1 MQGNLANISE
11 ASEHLPDSLSPTGTL
26 LGGAPQLAGTV
37 GADQRSGYVVTELG
51 IDSADH
57 SPRQDAATGVVIGSE
72 TGLAER
78 MSGGSGVSV
87 SVPSG
92 TPAEEAEQ
100 PPPPQPG
107 HFQGNPASP
116 GLVQYGPLGGAAA
129 GSGGGVS
136 SVRAAPVAPPPPPTQ
151 PHPGQPGEPQPSQQ
165 LWDELRQRDAQ
176 ILVLQKKLAHF
187 RSWLAGVHAKV
198 QAANPSAINN
208 YKRLYVGNLPPH
220 TTEEDLK
227 AFLHGLMVRTGANA
241 APGNAILSCKLK
253 SAPGAGGG
261 LPPPGLP
268 PGPPDKHY
276 AFIELR
282 SVEEASNAMAFDG
295 VAFRNAYLKVRRPS
309 NYDVAT
315 AMMLGPT
322 TPDPTIDLSQ
332 LEICRTVVENS
343 PHKLFVG
350 GLPCEWSE
358 DMVKEL
364 LAPYGTLKSFNLVM
378 DKSTGKS
385 KGYAFCEYSEDSSA
399 DLLIKNLHM
408 RRVGSKALTVKRAME
423 GNRSAAGSMGGSAAG
438 GGGGGG
444 SGGSSGGGAPPL
456 TLSPAGHSG
465 SLHHTP
471 LGGQH
476 LGAHHSHAT
485 GSIGSPPPLPL
496 TPVGVAAMAKLASTS
511 PAAPSTASPA
521 QQHQHQHQHQHQQAG
536 AASGAAAAAAAAAA
550 AMAAALGGVGPDTSS
565 QTALQ
570 VADAITALLQ
580 QHSGHLASRNLLAAA
595 AAAAAAA
602 GGGHPPGTPPPQ
614 PGAASTA
621 AGIAAAL
628 QQFQRSAELAG
639 SGAGTSMAGGTGASS
654 GELQAVGS
662 RGQGHPHQHHQYA
675 PHQHA
680 HAHHQ
685 HQQQQQQQE
694 AAAAAAAAQE
704 AAQQQFA
711 AAAAAAQQQGVGPF
725 DLSGLTGQGMGFW

>member
-1 MQGNLANISE
+1 MAAALHGIS
-11 ASEHLPDSLSPTGTL
+11 
-26 LGGAPQLAGTV
+26 GAGV
-37 GADQRSGYVVTELG
+37 GAVRG
-51 IDSADH
+51 
-57 SPRQDAATGVVIGSE
+57 SP
-72 TGLAER
+72 L
-78 MSGGSGVSV
+78 
-87 SVPSG
+87 PS
-92 TPAEEAEQ
+92 
-100 PPPPQPG
+100 
-107 HFQGNPASP
+107 
-116 GLVQYGPLGGAAA
+116 LV
-129 GSGGGVS
+129 
-136 SVRAAPVAPPPPPTQ
+136 PPPPPPPAQ
-151 PHPGQPGEPQPSQQ
+151 QHQGQQGDPQPSQQ

-176 ILVLQKKLAHF
+176 ILVLQKKLGHF

-295 VAFRNAYLKVRRPS
+295 VAFKNAYLKVRRPS

-350 GLPCEWSE
+350 GLPCEWNE

-385 KGYAFCEYSEDSSA
+385 KGYAFCEYCEESSA

-423 GNRSAAGSMGGSAAG
+423 GNRSAGGSMGGSAG
-438 GGGGGG
+438 GSGAVGG

-456 TLSPAGHSG
+456 TLGPAGHTM
-465 SLHHTP
+465 HTP
-471 LGGQH
+471 LGSQH
-476 LGAHHSHAT
+476 LGAHHGHQGTAV
-485 GSIGSPPPLPL
+485 GSPPPLPL
-496 TPVGVAAMAKLASTS
+496 TPVGVAAMAKLAAVS
-511 PAAPSTASPA
+511 PSAPSAASPA
-521 QQHQHQHQHQHQQAG
+521 QQQQQQQAG
-536 AASGAAAAAAAAAA
+536 TASGAAAAAAVA

-565 QTALQ
+565 PTALQ

-602 GGGHPPGTPPPQ
+602 GGGHPPGAPPPQ

-628 QQFQRSAELAG
+628 QQFQRSAELSSS
-639 SGAGTSMAGGTGASS
+639 SGGGGMAGGGGASS
-654 GELQAVGS
+654 GELQSMGS
-662 RGQGHPHQHHQYA
+662 RGQQGHPHQHHQYA
-675 PHQHA
+675 PHPHSHA
-680 HAHHQ
+680 HS
-685 HQQQQQQQE
+685 HQQQQQQQQD
-694 AAAAAAAAQE
+694 AAVAAAAAQE

-711 AAAAAAQQQGVGPF
+711 AAAAAAAQQGPF